1 MTKTWFIT
9 GTSSGFGRILIE
21 ELLARGDN
29 IAATQRNLENITPL
43 LEKYPNQLRAYKL
56 DVTNESD
63 VNEIANLA
71 IKDFGKIDVVVVNA
85 GYALSGAIEEAT
97 TKQIKQQFDTNI
109 MGALYTI
116 RAFLQH
122 FRQSGGGKILQLS
135 SMGGHV
141 AFAGMGYYQ
150 ATKWAME
157 CLIESLIQEVA
168 SFNIQACL
176 IEPGAA
182 GTSFGA
188 TSMQHS
194 SPIAEYENTPVGAMR
209 KRREK
214 GEMPR
219 PNDPVKIARAM
230 IDCADAQILP
240 KRLALGADAYEKI
253 RGALL
258 SRLDDLEKNREI
270 TLSTGF

>member
-21 ELLARGDN
+21 ELLERGDN

-56 DVTNESD
+56 DVTNEID
-63 VNEIANLA
+63 VNDIAKLA

-97 TKQIKQQFDTNI
+97 TQQIKQQFDTNI

-116 RAFLQH
+116 RAFLPH
-122 FRQSGGGKILQLS
+122 LRQSGGGKILQLS

-168 SFNIQACL
+168 SFNI
-176 IEPGAA
+176 
-182 GTSFGA
+182 
-188 TSMQHS
+188 
-194 SPIAEYENTPVGAMR
+194 
-209 KRREK
+209 
-214 GEMPR
+214 
-219 PNDPVKIARAM
+219 
-230 IDCADAQILP
+230 
-240 KRLALGADAYEKI
+240 
-253 RGALL
+253 
-258 SRLDDLEKNREI
+258 
-270 TLSTGF
+270 